1 MSAGAEVRA
10 EHVGTAEIREAQ
22 ADDLE
27 GVLDAPLLGLGVLRI
42 EVVAALD
49 LVVEEGEV
57 AVQSLVVELLLV
69 QRPSQLVERELVVPR
84 ATPAVSN
91 CRVRTL
97 RLTIFPCDEEALRAP
112 ELQLVRE
119 P

>member
-1 MSAGAEVRA
+1 MGGVLIPARRQVEFSEVAVDSVLVGSMSAGAEVRA
-10 EHVGTAEIREAQ
+10 DHVGTAEIREAQ

-69 QRPSQLVERELVVPR
+69 QRPDRKSVV
-84 ATPAVSN
+84 
-91 CRVRTL
+91 
-97 RLTIFPCDEEALRAP
+97 
-112 ELQLVRE
+112 
-119 P
+119 